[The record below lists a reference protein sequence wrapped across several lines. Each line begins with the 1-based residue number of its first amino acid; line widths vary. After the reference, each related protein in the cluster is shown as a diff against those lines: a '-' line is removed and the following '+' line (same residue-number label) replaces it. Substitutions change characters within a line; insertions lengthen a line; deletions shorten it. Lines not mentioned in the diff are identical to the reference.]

1 MKYIVV
7 FFFFKY
13 RLIKTYLRW
22 STLLSSFFFKYR
34 KYCLRDNCWRNE
46 FLETYFRKHTI
57 FIVRTWVYAVCCFVV
72 CCCGWRVEKSQTS
85 TYNVLRINNEQR
97 DMRHMYEKFGVRDE
111 RSTSPQYTDTSHIF
125 HVLHQQG
132 RYRRCRQ
139 ARICNNTKYT
149 ALHTLCYT
157 WDIPGIHVTV
167 RYSIY

>member
-7 FFFFKY
+7 F
-13 RLIKTYLRW
+13 
-22 STLLSSFFFKYR
+22 FFFKYR